1 WGILIVFDFIRVPRP
16 AARITTSRSSVMRT
30 HPFNRPA
37 ISVVQPEDRL
47 GERGRVIPHVVPLG
61 DDVAEER
68 RDAELP
74 DRSNVELHRELI
86 LRRVQLEDR
95 LARTPPVE

>member
-1 WGILIVFDFIRVPRP
+1 MIGRPAARWRILIVFDFIRVPRP

-47 GERGRVIPHVVPLG
+47 GQRGRVMPHIVPLG
-61 DDVAEER
+61 DDVAKKR
-68 RDAELP
+68 SDAELA
-74 DRSNVELHRELI
+74 DRPNVELHREMI
-86 LRRVQLEDR
+86 LRRVQL
-95 LARTPPVE
+95 A